1 MKKIFALVSAVALVA
16 AAAVSCQKAALVE
29 DGLQKNITIKALAPL
44 TKVSYAEET
53 EGTLTPEWTVGDK
66 VYKLGEK
73 TPSFTVT
80 AVQDGLATIEGFGT
94 DGNITLYYC
103 PGASEDKVNLQDQ
116 TADQNTLPLAFVC
129 STTVTD
135 GSATGTFS
143 LVSSL
148 LVVKNAKGL
157 PADAEVTDVIVKGTK
172 ISAMKISKDAAS
184 GVKAASD
191 WDDFAYAD
199 YSSSPATVT
208 DAGTGALDEPLF
220 IALPGG
226 VNVQSVTL
234 MADGEAYVCTPASPV
249 KATKGKWLFLNDSRS
264 FEKTSI
270 SMEVKDVE
278 FDGCKLD
285 ITADENVHYL
295 FGIAPA
301 EAFEEYTDED
311 IMYGL
316 LYSLYEKYGESYKD
330 YKCASFAELFF
341 ERLGG
346 FGTYTYTDY
355 LESLD
360 PETEYIAYAFGVTYG
375 LVPSTKLIKKSF
387 TTPATPPAEDFYED
401 FLGDWEVTM
410 DICGIN
416 AARTGV
422 EVVEADVK
430 NVWTISAN
438 PDYADYG
445 IYDVSGIFNF
455 GEYAADITYLA
466 LYDGVKKKITFPTG
480 ENNPG
485 DVYYDYTDD
494 PDLGCYVVIAL
505 SGLLKNLYISSDSF
519 DCSYNQTHDEL
530 TPAGPDMLGGIMYE
544 YDIETG
550 EVGEN
555 TGFLGTDF
563 FAVKSIKKLATKSS
577 AVKAAPSK
585 GKTIEKGDARN
596 FGDYKF
602 RPSLRPSLHPSLHP
616 DFRSDLRPAKRYLDK

>member
-1 MKKIFALVSAVALVA
+1 MIMKKIFALVSAVALVA

-220 IALPGG
+220 VALPGG
-226 VNVQSVTL
+226 VKVQSVTL
-234 MADGEAYVCTPASPV
+234 IADGEAYVCTPASSV
-249 KATKGKWLFLNDSRS
+249 TATKGKWLFLNDSRS

-270 SMEVKDVE
+270 SLEVKDVE

-285 ITADENVHYL
+285 ITADEDVHFLY
-295 FGIAPA
+295 GIAPA

-311 IMYGL
+311 IMYRDI
-316 LYSLYEKYGESYKD
+316 LYWYQEYGESYKD
-330 YKCASFAELFF
+330 YKFASFAELFF
-341 ERLGG
+341 DGLCG
-346 FGTYTYTDY
+346 FGTDTYDDY

-387 TTPATPPAEDFYED
+387 TTPAKPAAENFYED

-410 DICGIN
+410 DIYDGN
-416 AARTGV
+416 TLGLA
-422 EVVEADVK
+422 EPDVK
-430 NVWTISAN
+430 NVWTISAD

-455 GEYAADITYLA
+455 GEYPADITYIA
-466 LYDGVKKKITFPTG
+466 QYDGVKKRITFPTG

-485 DVYYDYTDD
+485 NKIYNYTST
-494 PDLGCYVVIAL
+494 DLGCYCAVAL
-505 SGLLKNLYISSDSF
+505 SGLTFDGYFSDSF
-519 DCSYNQTHDEL
+519 YCEYNQTHDQL
-530 TPAGPDMLGGIMYE
+530 TPGGSDMLCGRLWKVDIDTYE
-544 YDIETG
+544 LLGSTNY
-550 EVGEN
+550 
-555 TGFLGTDF
+555 LGTDI
-563 FAVKSIKKLATKSS
+563 FAVKSVKKLATKSS

-585 GKTIEKGDARN
+585 GRIIEKGDARD

-602 RPSLRPSLHPSLHP
+602 RPSLRS
-616 DFRSDLRPAKRYLDK
+616 AKRFLDK

>member
-29 DGLQKNITIKALAPL
+29 DGLQKNITIKAVTSL

-73 TPSFTVT
+73 NPSFTVT

-94 DGNITLYYC
+94 DGDITLYYC

-172 ISAMKISKDAAS
+172 ISAMKISKSAAS

-191 WDDFAYAD
+191 WDDFVWAEYWD
-199 YSSSPATVT
+199 TPAKVT
-208 DAGTGALDEPLF
+208 DAGTGELDKPLF
-220 IALPGG
+220 VALPGG
-226 VNVQSVTL
+226 VKVQSVTL
-234 MADGEAYVCTPASPV
+234 MADDEAYVCTPESPV
-249 KATKGKWLFLNDSRS
+249 TATKGKWLFLNDSRS

-270 SMEVKDVE
+270 SLEVKDIE

-295 FGIAPA
+295 YGIAPA

-311 IMYGL
+311 VMNGEWYGL
-316 LYSLYEKYGESYKD
+316 YEEFGESYKE
-330 YKCASFAELFF
+330 YGFASYSDLFF
-341 ERLGG
+341 NGLGICG
-346 FGTYTYTDY
+346 SYTYTDY
-355 LESLD
+355 LGQLE
-360 PETEYIAYAFGVTYG
+360 PETEYVAYAFGVTYG
-375 LVPSTKLIKKSF
+375 HFYSTKLIKKSF

-401 FLGDWEVTM
+401 LLGDWEVTM
-410 DICGIN
+410 DIYDFN
-416 AARTGV
+416 AAGTGV

-430 NVWTISAN
+430 NVWTISAD
-438 PDYADYG
+438 PEYAEYG

-455 GEYAADITYLA
+455 GEYPKDITYIA
-466 LYDGVKKKITFPTG
+466 LYDGVKKRITFPTG

-485 DVYYDYTDD
+485 DKVYDYTSTE
-494 PDLGCYVVIAL
+494 LGCYGAIAL
-505 SGLLKNLYISSDSF
+505 NGLLFDLHFSDLVY
-519 DCSYNQTHDEL
+519 CAYNQTHDEL
-530 TPAGPDMLGGIMYE
+530 TLGGSDMLGGRIYKCDENYE
-544 YDIETG
+544 IQEPTSY
-550 EVGEN
+550 
-555 TGFLGTDF
+555 LATDF

-585 GKTIEKGDARN
+585 GRIIEKGDARN

-602 RPSLRPSLHPSLHP
+602 RPSLRPAFRPALHP